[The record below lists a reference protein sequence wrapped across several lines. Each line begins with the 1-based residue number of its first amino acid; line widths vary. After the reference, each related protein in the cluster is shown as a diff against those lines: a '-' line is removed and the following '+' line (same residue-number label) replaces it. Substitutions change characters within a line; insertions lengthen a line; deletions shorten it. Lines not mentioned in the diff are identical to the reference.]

1 MVDDAQN
8 STTICF
14 ESYGQV
20 TNNATGQLGEQ
31 DKLQIMM
38 LKFQHWFANVY
49 QYNPSNRQIQLDVIK
64 FCSFGKLKIH
74 WCQILTPICIW
85 HLQIYF
91 TMTINQD
98 FHTCGLYF
106 CNE

>member
-1 MVDDAQN
+1 MATMVDDAQN

-38 LKFQHWFANVY
+38 LKFQH
-49 QYNPSNRQIQLDVIK
+49 
-64 FCSFGKLKIH
+64 
-74 WCQILTPICIW
+74 
-85 HLQIYF
+85 
-91 TMTINQD
+91 
-98 FHTCGLYF
+98 
-106 CNE
+106 